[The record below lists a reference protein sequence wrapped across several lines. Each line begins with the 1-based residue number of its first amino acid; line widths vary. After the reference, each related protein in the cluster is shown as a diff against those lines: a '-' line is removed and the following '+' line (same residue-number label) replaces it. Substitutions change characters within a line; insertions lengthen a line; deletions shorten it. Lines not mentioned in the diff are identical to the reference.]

1 MSVRPN
7 FSAFIKLFNELAGHK
22 HRYEVFR
29 DFVTLTA
36 IALHNGFNR
45 CETLEAEYLGIVKRY
60 DPETVRNHFPQL
72 LAHLVELLEPEPTDI
87 LGQLFM
93 QLEISNERTGQF
105 FTPPELSFFMAKL
118 LLGDELNEAIKTRG
132 FVTVS
137 EPACGAG
144 GMVLA
149 FAKTV
154 IEQKHNPAKVMW
166 ASCQDID
173 RTAALMC
180 YIQLTL
186 WNIPAEVIVGNT
198 IAMERREVFYT
209 PAHWM
214 GFWNVK
220 LRERHQTME
229 QGREAAPL
237 ATANAPARPIHVL
250 DEAIVRSA
258 PATVATPTNATTDT
272 ATLDDVRN
280 PTDDP
285 TEVAPAQ
292 TITPVRPSAQ
302 HVRSGSSAAPPQLG
316 FDFDL

>member
-7 FSAFIKLFNELAGHK
+7 FSAFTRLFNEIAGHK

-45 CETLEAEYLGIVKRY
+45 SETLEAEYLGIVKRY

-118 LLGDELNEAIKTRG
+118 LVGDELNEAIKTRG

-154 IEQKHNPAKVMW
+154 IEQKHNPANVMW

-198 IAMERREVFYT
+198 IAMERREVFHT

-220 LRERHQTME
+220 LRERHQTKG
-229 QGREAAPL
+229 QSREVAPL
-237 ATANAPARPIHVL
+237 AITGAPARPIHVL
-250 DEAIVRSA
+250 DEAIASSA
-258 PATVATPTNATTDT
+258 PSATTT
-272 ATLDDVRN
+272 VVGILDEVRD
-280 PTDDP
+280 PADDP
-285 TEVAPAQ
+285 IEVAPAQ
-292 TITPVRPSAQ
+292 TIPPVSPSAPT
-302 HVRSGSSAAPPQLG
+302 VRSGSSAAPPQLG